1 VNRWASFG
9 AAMLA
14 VTALSGCLASEVGPP
29 AGTGRLRFRDEVF
42 SSMTTTSKLTY
53 GSAPGLDGRPVT
65 LKLDLHEP
73 AGDTVATRPA
83 IVYVHGGAFSSGSRA
98 EGATE
103 MAPMVRRGFVVASIS
118 YRLLAP
124 AGCSGASTGDAYA
137 ACHDA
142 AYAAMD
148 DARAAVRWLRANAA
162 TYRIDT
168 SRIAIEGY
176 SAGGVTAAGV
186 GLVSEEPGSS
196 GNPGHSSAVRAWV
209 SIAGGVPGGAGAS
222 PGDPPGYLFSGTAD
236 PVVPHQWS
244 VDTARALHEAGGF
257 AVFKPKVGGGHGLP
271 DMAMVTQQT
280 ANFYYFTMDLGSS
293 PT

>member
-1 VNRWASFG
+1 
-9 AAMLA
+9 MM
-14 VTALSGCLASEVGPP
+14 ALSGCLVSEVGPP
-29 AGTGRLRFRDEVF
+29 AGADTLRFRDEVF
-42 SSMTTTSKLTY
+42 SSMTSTTNLTY
-53 GSAPGLDGRPVT
+53 GSAPRLDGQPVT

-73 AGDTVATRPA
+73 TGDTATARPA
-83 IVYVHGGAFSSGSRA
+83 IVYVHGGGFSSGTRT
-98 EGATE
+98 EGATL

-124 AGCSGASTGDAYA
+124 PGCSGTSTPP
-137 ACHDA
+137 ACYDA

-176 SAGGVTAAGV
+176 SAGGVTATGV

-196 GNPGHSSAVRAWV
+196 GNPGYPSNVRAWV
-209 SIAGGVPGGAGAS
+209 SIAGGLPDGAGAT

-236 PVVPHQWS
+236 PTVPHQWS
-244 VDTARALHEAGGF
+244 VDTAQALHEAGGF
-257 AVFKPKVGGGHGLP
+257 AVLKAKVGGGHGLP
-271 DMAMVTQQT
+271 DMTMVSQQT
-280 ANFYYFTMDLGSS
+280 ANFYYLTMNLGRS